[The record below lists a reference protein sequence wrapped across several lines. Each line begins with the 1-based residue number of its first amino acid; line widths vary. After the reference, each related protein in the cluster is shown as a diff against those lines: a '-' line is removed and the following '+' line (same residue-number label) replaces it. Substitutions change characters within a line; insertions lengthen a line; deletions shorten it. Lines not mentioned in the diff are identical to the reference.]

1 MTTRS
6 RTRSRGM
13 TILEVMIAMTVLAVG
28 LLAIAHLHALG
39 LSSNAAGRRQTN
51 ATALAGEL
59 VTGLERLGFTD
70 PLLLEN
76 GPAAATPPPL
86 FGPLVAGGGTIAAGA
101 HVWDDANP
109 VAGVRLTT
117 DLRESAETSASYQR
131 RWTVWAVQLPGGLV
145 GAKIIAVSVTWND
158 PPFLRPREVV
168 QYGFVSNQTV
178 LGGALGGSP

>member
-13 TILEVMIAMTVLAVG
+13 SILEVMIALTILAVG

-39 LSSNAAGRRQTN
+39 LASNAAGRRHTN

-76 GPAAATPPPL
+76 GPAAATPPAL
-86 FGPLVAGGGTIAAGA
+86 FGPLVDGSGVIASGA
-101 HVWDDANP
+101 HVWDDGNP
-109 VAGVRLTT
+109 VAGVRPTT
-117 DLRESAETSASYQR
+117 QLRESAEGGATYER
-131 RWTVWAVQLPGGLV
+131 RWTVWAVQLPTGLV
-145 GAKIIAVSVTWND
+145 GSKIIAVSVTWND
-158 PPFLRPREVV
+158 PPFQRPREVV
-168 QYGFVSNQTV
+168 QYGFVSNQMV